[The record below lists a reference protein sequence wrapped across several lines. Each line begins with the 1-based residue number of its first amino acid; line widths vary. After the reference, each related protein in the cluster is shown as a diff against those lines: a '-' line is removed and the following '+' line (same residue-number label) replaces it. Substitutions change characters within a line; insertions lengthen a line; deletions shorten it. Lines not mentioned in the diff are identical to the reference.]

1 MDASSAISQESPTSS
16 GFTRTLLLELQAAFE
31 EAVEDYLATCKQLN
45 KPPQKQYSGKLKL
58 RIPPD
63 IHVAIAEA
71 AEASGKRSGPM
82 GNGNLHTCGFCA
94 VEDPGS
100 GGLIPKT
107 GNIKICYGSFT
118 FRYICNCDSRILCP
132 CGGYGGAAPVIFGSF
147 VRGFTANG
155 AESDEEMQKQIEF
168 INWKRGFFR
177 LTLVLSIL
185 FGIFA
190 GIINA
195 EVYDS
200 GGAFLAGFFV
210 FFGLTWL
217 IYFGIG
223 FVVRGFASK
232 R

>member
-1 MDASSAISQESPTSS
+1 MALSLLGIFVIAILV
-16 GFTRTLLLELQAAFE
+16 FCVLVVVM
-31 EAVEDYLATCKQLN
+31 AV
-45 KPPQKQYSGKLKL
+45 L
-58 RIPPD
+58 RP
-63 IHVAIAEA
+63 
-71 AEASGKRSGPM
+71 S
-82 GNGNLHTCGFCA
+82 
-94 VEDPGS
+94 
-100 GGLIPKT
+100 
-107 GNIKICYGSFT
+107 
-118 FRYICNCDSRILCP
+118 
-132 CGGYGGAAPVIFGSF
+132 IFGSF